1 MTQPVTQPLVSI
13 VLSTNRGGPYLAE
26 ALDSVAAQTYPH
38 WELIL
43 IDNGSPEP
51 GTIDRI
57 AGQRAGV
64 RVIHQRDRGVSIAR
78 NVGIAAS
85 AGEFLAFLDD
95 DDVWAPDRLE
105 RQVSALQS
113 RPDAVVCYSSLWYL
127 ASDGSRT
134 GSGNHE
140 AAESGE
146 DILSGKRTPSI
157 ITMTIRRDALDR
169 VGGFDPSL
177 GWAEDHDLTY
187 RLAYEGPFAFVD
199 AELVGYRRHDSNVTN
214 DIRASVVGARRV
226 IDKHLWAA
234 RDRGDQRTAAAM
246 EANRARLRWYTATR
260 CGTAVLEAA
269 SERRFGQALAT
280 ATWAARYCP
289 AELVRFLAGRV
300 AGRARGKVRSVRA
313 ADRRADP
320 PR

>member
-1 MTQPVTQPLVSI
+1 VTQPLVSI

-38 WELIL
+38 WELTL

-51 GTIDRI
+51 DAIDRI
-57 AGQRAGV
+57 AGQRPGV

-85 AGEFLAFLDD
+85 SGEFLAFLDD
-95 DDVWAPDRLE
+95 DDAWAPDRLE
-105 RQVSALQS
+105 RQVAALQAQ
-113 RPDAVVCYSSLWYL
+113 PDAVACYSSLWYM
-127 ASDGSRT
+127 AADGSRT
-134 GSGNHE
+134 GSGNHQ
-140 AAESGE
+140 AAESSA
-146 DILSGKRTPSI
+146 DILSGRRTPSI

-177 GWAEDHDLTY
+177 AWAEDHDLTY

-214 DIRASVVGARRV
+214 DIRASVLGARRV

-234 RDRGDQRTAAAM
+234 RDRGDQRTVAAM
-246 EANRARLRWYTATR
+246 EANRGRLRWYAATR

-269 SERRFGQALAT
+269 RERRFGQALAT
-280 ATWAARYCP
+280 TAWAVRHCP
-289 AELVRFLAGRV
+289 AELVRFLAGRA
-300 AGRARGKVRSVRA
+300 AGRAGGRLTSARA
-313 ADRRADP
+313 AGRRAGP
-320 PR
+320 AR

>member
-1 MTQPVTQPLVSI
+1 MTQPLVS
-13 VLSTNRGGPYLAE
+13 VVVSTNRGGPYLAE

-38 WELIL
+38 WELTL

-51 GTIDRI
+51 HAIDRI
-57 AGQRAGV
+57 AGARPGV
-64 RVIHQRDRGVSIAR
+64 RVIHQGDRGVSIAR

-85 AGEFLAFLDD
+85 SGEFIAFLDD
-95 DDVWAPDRLE
+95 DDVWAPDRLQ
-105 RQVSALQS
+105 RQVSALTAQ
-113 RPDAVVCYSSLWYL
+113 PDAVVCYSSLWYL
-127 ASDGSRT
+127 ASDGSRI
-134 GSGNHE
+134 GSGNHQR
-140 AAESGE
+140 AESSE

-157 ITMTIRRDALDR
+157 ITMTIRREALDR

-234 RDRGDQRTAAAM
+234 RDRRDQRAAAAM
-246 EANRARLRWYTATR
+246 EANRARLRWYAATR
-260 CGTAVLEAA
+260 AGTAVLEAA
-269 SERRFGQALAT
+269 RERRFGPALAT
-280 ATWAARYCP
+280 AAWAARYCP
-289 AELVRFLAGRV
+289 VELVRFLTGRV
-300 AGRARGKVRSVRA
+300 AGRAAGRLASARA
-313 ADRRADP
+313 ARRAGP